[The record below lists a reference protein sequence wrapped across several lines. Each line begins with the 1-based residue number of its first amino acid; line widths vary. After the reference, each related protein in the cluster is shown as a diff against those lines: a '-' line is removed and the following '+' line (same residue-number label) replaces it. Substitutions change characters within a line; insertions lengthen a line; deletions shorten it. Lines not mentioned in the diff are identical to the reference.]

1 MTFPQVLQDWLFQP
15 IPFVAFMAFILFC
28 LRFLATRI
36 NGDLQ
41 IRTANA
47 LATRKQVLARLQLT
61 AQPAP
66 RGLETLASGLRDG
79 RQIGLH
85 IYLLRPSEPWTWH
98 QSLSLSGAPSTLTL
112 APHDEP
118 PGDRPSTTA
127 PITGDLKL
135 EHVTNIVERQ
145 ICAATLCLHA
155 GAREALLA
163 LTAHWSV
170 RLRDGVLTASKAG
183 ALISADE
190 AERLLEQLI
199 TLVELLQPP
208 ETPLQGL
215 ERALTDP
222 TARVRRRALSRAWEL
237 LPPAEARALGERAAA
252 DPDPIVAGISALLR
266 GDTAAITAM
275 PPDALLSTA
284 NYAAPE
290 LVGTLEEAS
299 AEPSLIA
306 LLDYPDAP
314 VAALAA
320 SALAEVGTAEAVP
333 ALRKLADG
341 LLTDKRIELAAT
353 DALAKIRGRV
363 QPDGE
368 GGLTLVERAAEA
380 GALSTA
386 PSSGALSLARPPRQ
400 TTS

>member
-1 MTFPQVLQDWLFQP
+1 MEGVAQVTFPQILQDWLFQP

-41 IRTANA
+41 LRTANA
-47 LATRKQVLARLQLT
+47 LAMRKQVLARLQLT
-61 AQPAP
+61 AQPAQ
-66 RGLETLASGLRDG
+66 RNLETLASGRRDG

-85 IYLLRPSEPWTWH
+85 IYLLKGSEPWTWQ

-118 PGDRPSTTA
+118 PGDRPITTA
-127 PITGDLKL
+127 PMTGDLKL
-135 EHVTNIVERQ
+135 EHVINIVERQ
-145 ICAATLCLHA
+145 AGAATFCLHA
-155 GAREALLA
+155 DAREALLA

-183 ALISADE
+183 ALITADE

-199 TLVELLQPP
+199 ALVELLQPP
-208 ETPLQGL
+208 GTPLQGL
-215 ERALTDP
+215 ERALTEP

-237 LPPAEARALGERAAA
+237 LPPAEARALGVRAAA
-252 DPDPIVAGISALLR
+252 DPDPVVAGISALLT

-275 PPDALLSTA
+275 PPDALLATA

-306 LLDYPDAP
+306 GGEA
-314 VAALAA
+314 VGARAAQ
-320 SALAEVGTAEAVP
+320 VGTAEAVP

-341 LLTDKRIELAAT
+341 LLTDKRLKQAVT
-353 DALAKIRGRV
+353 DALDKISGRV

-368 GGLTLVERAAEA
+368 GGLTLVERSAES
-380 GALSTA
+380 GALSTV
-386 PSSGALSLARPPRQ
+386 PSGGALSLARPPQQ
-400 TTS
+400 TSN